1 MKVVLTEVGWVVAA
15 EIVLI
20 DSKVTLESSPCQTNF
35 EIVELLGYEIDR
47 RNKIY
52 NLLHHIDIEE
62 FNPKIFS
69 PTDKSRILNE
79 IIIRILK
86 IAHLIAL
93 LYRYIIY
100 FRLTLTSFFV

>member
-20 DSKVTLESSPCQTNF
+20 DSKVTLESSACQTNF
-35 EIVELLGYEIDR
+35 ET
-47 RNKIY
+47 
-52 NLLHHIDIEE
+52 DIEE

-69 PTDKSRILNE
+69 STDKSRILNE
-79 IIIRILK
+79 IVIRILK
-86 IAHLIAL
+86 IAHLVPL

-100 FRLTLTSFFV
+100 FRLTLTSFFVWSYAKVFVNSK